1 LGSNTFFLLL
11 VLASVL
17 ALALVVMSLRRIQK
31 EGLTVSEKPKQQ
43 HFKRSVEEVH
53 RQQKEERVVRDMTSD
68 TGSTN
73 VSYTKRGFVKN
84 VEVGFDEVM
93 ANVSRALR
101 LAGFQILN
109 DTDVMEVLRKKDV
122 PKYHLLLIYHV
133 ELAERVFTVDPTIG
147 LIASGVS
154 VRQDLSDTVHIEFS
168 DPSLQQ
174 ETANHP
180 DLLKI
185 TSELREKLMDV
196 LQAV

>member
-1 LGSNTFFLLL
+1 MGSNTFFLLFM
-11 VLASVL
+11 LASVL
-17 ALALVVMSLRRIQK
+17 ALILVFMALRRIHK
-31 EGLTVSEKPKQQ
+31 EGLTVSEQPKQQ
-43 HFKRSVEEVH
+43 HFKRSVEDVQ
-53 RQQKEERVVRDMTSD
+53 RQQREEQTVRDMTSD

-93 ANVSRALR
+93 ENVSRALR
-101 LAGFQILN
+101 MAGFQILN
-109 DTDVMEVLRKKDV
+109 DTDVMAVLQKKNV
-122 PKYHLLLIYHV
+122 PKYRLLLIYHT
-133 ELAERVFTVDPTIG
+133 ELAERVFNIDPSIG

-154 VRQDLSDTVHIEFS
+154 IRQDLSDTVHIEFS

-180 DLLKI
+180 DLQKI

-196 LQAV
+196 LQAA

>member
-1 LGSNTFFLLL
+1 LGSNTFFLLFM
-11 VLASVL
+11 LASVL
-17 ALALVVMSLRRIQK
+17 ALILVFMALRRIHK
-31 EGLTVSEKPKQQ
+31 EGLTVSEQPKQQ
-43 HFKRSVEEVH
+43 HFKRSVEDVQ
-53 RQQKEERVVRDMTSD
+53 RQQREEQAVRDMTSD

-93 ANVSRALR
+93 ENVSRALR
-101 LAGFQILN
+101 MTGFQMLN
-109 DTDVMEVLRKKDV
+109 DTDVMAVLQKKDV
-122 PKYHLLLIYHV
+122 PKYRLLLIYHA
-133 ELAERVFTVDPTIG
+133 ELAEQVFNIDPSIG

-154 VRQDLSDTVHIEFS
+154 IRQDLSDTVHIEFS

-180 DLLKI
+180 DLQKI

>member
-1 LGSNTFFLLL
+1 MGSNTFFLLL

>member
-1 LGSNTFFLLL
+1 MGSNTFFILLM
-11 VLASVL
+11 LASVL
-17 ALALVVMSLRRIQK
+17 ALALVVLALMRIQK

-43 HFKRSVEEVH
+43 HFKRSVEDVH
-53 RQQKEERVVRDMTSD
+53 RQQMEQQAVRDMTSD

-73 VSYTKRGFVKN
+73 VSYTKRGFIKN
-84 VEVGFDEVM
+84 IEVGFDEAM
-93 ANVSRALR
+93 QSVSRALR
-101 LAGFQILN
+101 LAGFHLLN
-109 DTDVMEVLRKKDV
+109 DTDVMGVLRKKDV
-122 PKYHLLLIYHV
+122 PSYHLLLIYHP
-133 ELAERVFTVDPTIG
+133 ELAERAFNIDPTIG

-174 ETANHP
+174 ETAEHP
-180 DLLKI
+180 DLQKI

>member
-1 LGSNTFFLLL
+1 M
-11 VLASVL
+11 LASVL
-17 ALALVVMSLRRIQK
+17 ALILVFMALRRIHK
-31 EGLTVSEKPKQQ
+31 EGLTVSEQPKQQ
-43 HFKRSVEEVH
+43 HFKRSVEDVQ
-53 RQQKEERVVRDMTSD
+53 RQQREEQAVRDMTSD

-93 ANVSRALR
+93 ENVSRALR
-101 LAGFQILN
+101 MAGFQMLN
-109 DTDVMEVLRKKDV
+109 DTDVMAVLQKKDV
-122 PKYHLLLIYHV
+122 PKYRLLLIYHT
-133 ELAERVFTVDPTIG
+133 ELAERVFSIDPSIG

-154 VRQDLSDTVHIEFS
+154 IRQDLSDTVHIEFS

-180 DLLKI
+180 DLQKI